1 MRRPKLYLIYC
12 IDEAAIK
19 TAGPFS
25 TARAR
30 TLAARAIIRS
40 YGARSVVMAR
50 LDQRGA
56 LGVPQEIP
64 TDECESWYA

>member
-12 IDEAAIK
+12 IDGAEIK

-25 TARAR
+25 TAQAR

-40 YGARSVVMAR
+40 YGSPNVVMAR

-56 LGVPQEIP
+56 LGVPQEVP
-64 TDECESWYA
+64 TDEREAWYA